1 MEVLGEYNLSSQE
14 VQATNLPSEEIKKET
29 LPLPGRKKYNTKVEV
44 YF

>member
-1 MEVLGEYNLSSQE
+1 MLGEYNLSSQE

-29 LPLPGRKKYNTKVEV
+29 LPLPGRNKNKTKVVV